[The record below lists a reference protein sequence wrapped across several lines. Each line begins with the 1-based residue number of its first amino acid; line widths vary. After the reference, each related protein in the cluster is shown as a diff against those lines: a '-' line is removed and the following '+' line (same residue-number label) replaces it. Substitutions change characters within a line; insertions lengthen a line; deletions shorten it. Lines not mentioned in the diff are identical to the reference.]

1 MASEPLK
8 MLVLK
13 TSRLKELAWV
23 LSLVTQLPLR
33 ASLYLKTLT
42 VPQQEFA
49 HGDEK
54 TKNRKAQ
61 WRRKRKEIGEKRSA
75 A

>member
-1 MASEPLK
+1 MASESLK

-13 TSRLKELAWV
+13 TSRLKKLAWV
-23 LSLVTQLPLR
+23 LSLVAQLPLR

-42 VPQQEFA
+42 VLQQEFA

-61 WRRKRKEIGEKRSA
+61 WRRKQKDNGEKRSA